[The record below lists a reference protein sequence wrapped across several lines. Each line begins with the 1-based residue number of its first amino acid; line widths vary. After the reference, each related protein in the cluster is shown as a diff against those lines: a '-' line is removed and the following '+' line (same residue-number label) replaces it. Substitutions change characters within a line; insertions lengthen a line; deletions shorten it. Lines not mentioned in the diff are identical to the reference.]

1 MIVAFFIVFLS
12 FENTYGYKWYYDR
25 ANYTLFRSN
34 KKVDL
39 TKPRFQAING
49 DEVAFG
55 RNRTLVRLIEFS
67 ESNKTYQGCTQ
78 KTPRCKERAHFNE
91 ELKLRINTPP
101 CCRRNLILT
110 YYDVLD
116 VLEKFKFSYSLYGGS
131 LLVYEEITCIPYD
144 DDIDFIANSTE
155 YDRFMAEAKPIL
167 EQKKGRKVKD
177 VRARKQTHIQVSDK
191 NKLSVD
197 IFWFIDNG
205 TSIDIQ
211 FNWLKFDKKML
222 FPTKPIVFENR
233 SPQSPLKVKEL
244 MERLYKKWQYPLDC
258 SIRRGHNCNGK
269 YLFINDL

>member
-1 MIVAFFIVFLS
+1 MIVNFIAFLS
-12 FENTYGYKWYYDR
+12 LGNTYGYRWYYDR

-34 KKVDL
+34 KSVDL
-39 TKPRFQAING
+39 TKPRFQAVNC
-49 DEVAFG
+49 DEVEFG
-55 RNRTLVRLIEFS
+55 RNRTLVRLIKFS
-67 ESNKTYQGCTQ
+67 ESNKTYQGCTK
-78 KTPRCKERAHFNE
+78 KTGKCKEHAHFDE

-101 CCRRNLILT
+101 CCRHNLILT

-116 VLEKFKFSYSLYGGS
+116 VLENFNFSYSLYGGS
-131 LLVYEEITCIPYD
+131 VLANEEIICIPYD
-144 DDIDFIANSTE
+144 DDIDFIVNSTE

-167 EQKKGRKVKD
+167 EQEKSRKLQD

-211 FNWLKFDKKML
+211 FNLLKFDKKML

-233 SPQSPLKVKEL
+233 SPQGPSKVKEL
-244 MERLYKKWQYPLDC
+244 MGRLYKNWQYPLDC
-258 SIRRGHNCNGK
+258 SIRKGHNCIGK
-269 YLFINDL
+269 PMAF